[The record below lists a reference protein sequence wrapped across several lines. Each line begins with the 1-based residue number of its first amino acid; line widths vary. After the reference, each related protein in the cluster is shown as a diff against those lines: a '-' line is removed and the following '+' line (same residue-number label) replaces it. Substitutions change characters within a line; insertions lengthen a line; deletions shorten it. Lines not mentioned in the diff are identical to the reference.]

1 MKESLHR
8 RLAWFSLD
16 VRATV
21 VALLLLLLVPLAV
34 AGCQSAPKPILT
46 PTRTPRPRLTPT
58 NTRTPAPVA
67 TPTLAATA
75 TPTPNP
81 YANPLTGQRVSDPAL
96 LQRRP
101 IHVRLGNDAE
111 IRPQSGLSQA
121 DLVYEEMMEGAGTR
135 LTAVFLAQDPEAIGP
150 VRSARLV
157 NLELT
162 PQFDAALVHSGA
174 SDHTRW
180 LISQSKIVDL
190 DEFFNPAPYYYIEG
204 RDWRGRLFT
213 SALHLREYLVKR
225 GWEKKVTLQGFV
237 FSPEGAPPPGGTPA
251 QSIAI
256 PYSGGSSVEWQY
268 DSLAGVYRRLVAGK
282 PQVDAGNKQSLTAA
296 NVVVIYA
303 RHEDTDIVED
313 SLGATAIRIVL
324 SGEGKAVVCRDGV
337 AVTGRW
343 QRNAPEQ
350 LMRFVDA
357 TGQPIPF
364 KPGVTWFQIVP
375 LDFAVTVK

>member
-1 MKESLHR
+1 MNKSPQR

-16 VRATV
+16 TRLPV
-21 VALLLLLLVPLAV
+21 VALCLILLVSVAAV
-34 AGCQSAPKPILT
+34 GCSTAPTPTPT
-46 PTRTPRPRLTPT
+46 PTRTPRPKLTPT
-58 NTRTPAPVA
+58 STRTPTPAA
-67 TPTLAATA
+67 TPTIAATA

-81 YANPLTGQRVSDPAL
+81 YINPLTGQRVSDPAL

-101 IHVRLGNDAE
+101 IQVRIGNDPE
-111 IRPQSGLSQA
+111 IRPQTGLSQA
-121 DLVYEEMMEGAGTR
+121 DLVYEEIIEGGGTR
-135 LTAVFLAQDPEAIGP
+135 LTAVFLSQDPEAIGP

-157 NLELT
+157 NLELA

-174 SDHTRW
+174 SDQTRW

-190 DEFFNPAPYYYIEG
+190 DEFYNPAPYYYIEG
-204 RDWRGRLFT
+204 QDWRGRLFT
-213 SALHLREYLVKR
+213 SALRIREYLVKR
-225 GWEKKVTLQGFV
+225 GWEKAVPLQGFV
-237 FSPEGAPPPGGTPA
+237 FSPEGAPPPSGAPA

-268 DSLAGVYRRLVAGK
+268 DSLAGAYRRLVAGE
-282 PQVDAGNKQSLTAA
+282 PQVDAGNKQSLTVA

-303 RHEDTDIVED
+303 AHEKTDIVED

-324 SGEGKAVVCRDGV
+324 SGEGKALVCRDGI
-337 AVTGRW
+337 AIEGRW
-343 QRNAPEQ
+343 QRNAPAE

-357 TGQPIPF
+357 AGQPIPF

-375 LDFAVTVK
+375 TDFEIALK

>member
-1 MKESLHR
+1 MKEPQRR

-16 VRATV
+16 VRVSV

-34 AGCQSAPKPILT
+34 AGCQSATKPPPTPTKTPRPKLT
-46 PTRTPRPRLTPT
+46 PTS
-58 NTRTPAPVA
+58 TRTPAPVV

-81 YANPLTGQRVSDPAL
+81 YVNPLTGQRVSDPAL

-101 IHVRLGNDAE
+101 IHVRIGNDPE

-135 LTAVFLAQDPEAIGP
+135 FTAVFLSQDPEAIGP

-174 SDHTRW
+174 SDKTRW

-190 DEFFNPAPYYYIEG
+190 DEFFNPAPYYYLED

-213 SALHLREYLVKR
+213 SALRLREYLAKR
-225 GWEKKVTLQGFV
+225 GWEKAVSLRSFV

-256 PYSGGSSVEWQY
+256 PYTGASSVEWQY

-282 PQVDAGNKQSLTAA
+282 PQVDAANKQSLTAA

-324 SGEGKAVVCRDGV
+324 SGEGKALVCRDGV
-337 AVTGRW
+337 AIAGRW
-343 QRNAPEQ
+343 QRNGAE

-357 TGQPIPF
+357 AGQPITF

-375 LDFAVTVK
+375 TDFAVTLK

>member
-1 MKESLHR
+1 MKESR
-8 RLAWFSLD
+8 QCRPAWLSLD
-16 VRATV
+16 IRVLVA
-21 VALLLLLLVPLAV
+21 ALLLLLVALTV
-34 AGCQSAPKPILT
+34 AGCQSAPTPSPT
-46 PTRTPRPRLTPT
+46 PTRTPRPKLTPT

-81 YANPLTGQRVSDPAL
+81 YVNPLTGQRVSDPAL

-101 IHVRLGNDAE
+101 IHVRIGNDPV
-111 IRPQSGLSQA
+111 IRPQTGLSQA
-121 DLVYEEMMEGAGTR
+121 DLVFEEIMEGAGTR
-135 LTAVFLAQDPEAIGP
+135 LTAVFLSQDPEAIGP

-174 SDHTRW
+174 SDKTRW

-190 DEFFNPAPYYYIEG
+190 DEFFNPAPYYYLED

-213 SALHLREYLVKR
+213 SALRIREYLVKR
-225 GWEKKVTLQGFV
+225 DWEKAVSLRGFT
-237 FSPEGAPPPGGTPA
+237 FSPDGAPPPGGTPA

-256 PYSGGSSVEWQY
+256 PYSGASSVEWQY
-268 DSLAGVYRRLVAGK
+268 DALAGVYRRLVADK
-282 PQVDAGNKQSLTAA
+282 LQVDAGNKQSLTAA

-313 SLGATAIRIVL
+313 SLGATAIRIIL

-337 AVTGRW
+337 AVAGRW
-343 QRNAPEQ
+343 QHDAPEQ

-357 TGQPIPF
+357 AGQPIPF

-375 LDFAVTVK
+375 LDFAVTMK